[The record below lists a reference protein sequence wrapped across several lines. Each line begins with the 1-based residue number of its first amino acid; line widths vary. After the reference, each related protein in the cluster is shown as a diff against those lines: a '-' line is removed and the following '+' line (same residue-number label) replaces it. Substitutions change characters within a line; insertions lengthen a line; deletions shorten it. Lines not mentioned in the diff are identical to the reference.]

1 VRDPVIVDAAEYAAL
16 RAVATA
22 ALTWSQGTLSGL
34 DLDETIRRHRATLT
48 RDQDPGLHL
57 AWPDANEER
66 EPVPGVNYLPAVE
79 GDNDRNHVDRKIT
92 CGDVIEQLDPV
103 DEDAWGPQPA
113 ARPHEPLENT
123 PDWAFL
129 TLPDRSGVA
138 A

>member
-57 AWPDANEER
+57 AWPEADKD
-66 EPVPGVNYLPAVE
+66 PVPGVDYLPE
-79 GDNDRNHVDRKIT
+79 DRWGYERDEPDTETAPAPGRHGFDPTAPDDGRDWVQIDRR
-92 CGDVIEQLDPV
+92 
-103 DEDAWGPQPA
+103 A
-113 ARPHEPLENT
+113 A
-123 PDWAFL
+123 A
-129 TLPDRSGVA
+129 
-138 A
+138 